1 MIHQLGSFRKS
12 CIYIWLTLVLS
23 VLLCGMC
30 VEKVYA
36 DSSLCLSASERAELM
51 MPAQEYDIV
60 QEDLRQA
67 EILVQQTDITP
78 IRNTK
83 RESLRIILR
92 ILMNL
97 MFVAMLPQILLLSS
111 EIMEKRDVSHNSSHD
126 FIICFIHQ
134 KDGEKDC
141 LFV

>member
-1 MIHQLGSFRKS
+1 MNNYLEAFRKS
-12 CIYIWLTLVLS
+12 CMHIWFALVIS
-23 VLLCGMC
+23 VFLCGMC

-36 DSSLCLSASERAELM
+36 DSSLCLSASERAELFISV
-51 MPAQEYDIV
+51 QEYDVV

-67 EILVQQTDITP
+67 EILAQQTDVTP

-83 RESLRIILR
+83 RESLKIILR

-97 MFVAMLPQILLLSS
+97 MLVGILPQVLLLSS
-111 EIMEKRDVSHNSSHD
+111 EIMERGAVSHNRSHD

-141 LFV
+141 

>member
-1 MIHQLGSFRKS
+1 MSHRLGVLKKS
-12 CIYIWLTLVLS
+12 CMHIWFALVVS
-23 VLLCGMC
+23 VFLCGMC

-36 DSSLCLSASERAELM
+36 DSSLCLSTSERLEMLV
-51 MPAQEYDIV
+51 PAQEYDVV

-67 EILVQQTDITP
+67 EILAQQTDVTP

-83 RESLRIILR
+83 RESLKIILR

-97 MFVAMLPQILLLSS
+97 MLVGILPQVLLLSS
-111 EIMEKRDVSHNSSHD
+111 EIMERGAVSHNRSHD

-141 LFV
+141 